1 MKMTNQKGFT
11 LIELMIVIAIVG
23 ILAAVALPA
32 YQDYTIR
39 AKIAEPMAVLSE
51 AKTSM
56 SEYFVAMGKLPAD
69 ATAAGIRTTIG
80 TDITAS
86 MAVADTGNLTVTLT
100 ADASLGDAA
109 SQDILLS
116 LKSSTNGQLQYKC
129 IAGTGMAVKFLPA
142 NCRG

>member
-39 AKIAEPMAVLSE
+39 AKIAEPMATLSE

-56 SEYFVAMGKLPAD
+56 SEYFVAMGKLPATS
-69 ATAAGIRTTIG
+69 TAAGVRTSIG
-80 TDITAS
+80 TDITS
-86 MAVADTGNLTVTLT
+86 TMAVASSGNLEVTLT

-109 SQDILLS
+109 SQSIILS
-116 LKSSTNGQLQYKC
+116 LKSSSDGQLQYKC
-129 IAGTGMAVKFLPA
+129 KAGSGMAVKFLPA

>member
-1 MKMTNQKGFT
+1 MKMNNQKGFT

-39 AKIAEPMAVLSE
+39 AKLAEPMAVLSE

-86 MAVADTGNLTVTLT
+86 MAVSSTGNLTVTLT
-100 ADASLGDAA
+100 NDASLGGAKG
-109 SQDILLS
+109 QGIMLS
-116 LKSSTNGQLQYKC
+116 LKASTGGQLQYQCKK
-129 IAGTGMAVKFLPA
+129 AGSMAVKYLPA